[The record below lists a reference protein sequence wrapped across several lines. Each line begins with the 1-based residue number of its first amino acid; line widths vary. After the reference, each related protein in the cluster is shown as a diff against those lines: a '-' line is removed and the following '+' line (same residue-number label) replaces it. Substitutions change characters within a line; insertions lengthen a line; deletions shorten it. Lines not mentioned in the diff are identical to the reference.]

1 MHTPTHY
8 TLVDLYEGEKVILEV
23 RRHAFKFY
31 TRVLLLF
38 VLWIVPLLVSSFVV
52 RGVNT
57 LLDGNG
63 GSSLF
68 GFFFTLWTLVL
79 FVLFFFRWTDYYLD
93 VWIITT
99 KRIFDVEQKGLFTRN
114 VSVFRL
120 EKVQDITVETRG
132 IIATFLK
139 FGDLHVYTAGE
150 SSEFVIRDAAD
161 PLMVKNVIIE
171 AHGKSLDEI
180 KTKFPD
186 IIGD

>member
-8 TLVDLYEGEKVILEV
+8 TLVDLYEGERVILEV

-31 TRVLLLF
+31 TRTLVLF
-38 VLWIVPLLVSSFVV
+38 VLWIIPLLLSPLFNRGMRALFV
-52 RGVNT
+52 NE
-57 LLDGNG
+57 NG
-63 GSSLF
+63 SALF
-68 GFFFTLWTLVL
+68 GFFFSLWTLLL
-79 FVLFFFRWTDYYLD
+79 FTLFFFRWTDYYLD

-99 KRIFDVEQKGLFTRN
+99 KRIFDVEQKGLFTRV

-139 FGDLHVYTAGE
+139 FGDVHLYTAGE

-171 AHGKSLDEI
+171 AHGRTLENAKI
-180 KTKFPD
+180 PD
-186 IIGD
+186 AVAD